1 MRSSGAMRDSAK
13 GFKTLQAQRTELP
26 GHPLRLAPISKV
38 RRTEHF
44 SAPVGIDLHM
54 ACGAP

>member
-1 MRSSGAMRDSAK
+1 MQGNAK
-13 GFKTLQAQRTELP
+13 CFKTLQTQRIELP
-26 GHPLRLAPISKV
+26 GHPFRPAPISKV

-44 SAPVGIDLHM
+44 SAPARIDLHM